1 MFSRTTLVILLALG
15 GSPLFAQDAKPVLDP
30 VATAIWSEHAR
41 GMGDRGDGRTGVN
54 FDLVTGKAFEF
65 FEKFPEERRVGGIL
79 FNLSSFGG
87 WMGDDPRSAGQK
99 PAWQEHLRRAVADV
113 LRQKTWPD
121 NVWAGLQW
129 VGAKNDIAIQVDAT
143 GRADLGALRQRIE
156 LIAARVP
163 ASAYRTFLEQEYV
176 RWLEQQQPDAVGAHL
191 AKLAAST
198 DSEDLAKYGRGQ
210 LAIHQLRTTPMELAF
225 TATDGTRVDLADY
238 RGKVVLLDCWA
249 TWCVPCI
256 KELPYVKAAL
266 AKWGDKG
273 FAVIGLSF
281 DRPGDKA
288 KLLKFIAD
296 EKLNW
301 PHWFYEGPGKN
312 PVGLKYNIRSIP
324 ATFLLGRDGR
334 LVTTETHGDKLEAAL
349 KKLLE

>member
-1 MFSRTTLVILLALG
+1 MKLRIILVTWLVIG
-15 GSPLFAQDAKPVLDP
+15 GSALFAQEARPVLDP

-41 GMGDRGDGRTGVN
+41 GMGNRTDGRSGVD
-54 FDLVTGKAFEF
+54 FELVTSKAFEF

-79 FNLSSFGG
+79 FNLASFGG
-87 WMGDDPRSAGQK
+87 WVAEDPQSATLRPEWQK
-99 PAWQEHLRRAVADV
+99 HLRRAIADV
-113 LRQKTWPD
+113 LKEKTWPD

-129 VGAKNDIAIQVDAT
+129 VGAKNEIAIQIDNT
-143 GRADLGALRQRIE
+143 GHADLDALRQRIN

-163 ASAYRTFLEQEYV
+163 ASAYRTFLEQDYV
-176 RWLEQQQPDAVGAHL
+176 HWLEQLEPGSVEAHL
-191 AKLAAST
+191 KRLAAS
-198 DSEDLAKYGRGQ
+198 DSDDLAKYGRGQ
-210 LAIHQLRTTPMELAF
+210 LEVFQLRSTPMELAF
-225 TATDGTRVDLADY
+225 TATDGTRVNLADY
-238 RGKVVLLDCWA
+238 RGKVVLLDLWA

-273 FAVIGLSF
+273 FAVIGISF
-281 DRPGDKA
+281 DRPGDRA
-288 KLLKFIAD
+288 KLEKYIAD

-312 PVGLKYNIRSIP
+312 PLGLKYNIRSIP

-349 KKLLE
+349 QQLFK